1 MKIYLFII
9 SILLLFSGI
18 DAQQT
23 IRLYPADI
31 PNSIPSVNQESYS
44 KDSGVVFKV
53 SQPTLTIFLP
63 DKGKRNGTAVIIC
76 PGGGYGVLV
85 IKREGY
91 EVAREFNK
99 IGVAAFVLKYRLPNN
114 EIMKDKSIGPLQDA
128 QQAIKI
134 VRQRSAE
141 WNLDP
146 NKIGIMGFSAG
157 GHLASTAATHFN
169 RSFIENKEQINLRP
183 DFQILV
189 YPVIIMNDSLGH
201 KGSSEN
207 LLGLNPG
214 REKRDYFSNQLQ
226 VNAQT
231 PPGFLIQGTDDHVV
245 PVENSIQFFE
255 ALKTAKVS
263 ASIHLYPHGEHGFP
277 EGLANHTW
285 LNYCFDWLKD
295 FQESKHAN

>member
-146 NKIGIMGFSAG
+146 NKI
-157 GHLASTAATHFN
+157 
-169 RSFIENKEQINLRP
+169 
-183 DFQILV
+183 
-189 YPVIIMNDSLGH
+189 
-201 KGSSEN
+201 
-207 LLGLNPG
+207 
-214 REKRDYFSNQLQ
+214 
-226 VNAQT
+226 
-231 PPGFLIQGTDDHVV
+231 
-245 PVENSIQFFE
+245 
-255 ALKTAKVS
+255 
-263 ASIHLYPHGEHGFP
+263 
-277 EGLANHTW
+277 
-285 LNYCFDWLKD
+285 
-295 FQESKHAN
+295 